1 MPANVL
7 ALGPGSECG
16 EAPVG
21 NLFLILLRV
30 QGGRRT

>member
-7 ALGPGSECG
+7 ALGPSLYL
-16 EAPVG
+16 
-21 NLFLILLRV
+21 NSIDSFLILLRV